1 MLLLISKIW
10 RRGKSVLRRM
20 YGLVLKS
27 RLSSCGD
34 NFSPSF
40 PLTIEGPENITI
52 GKNFR
57 SIGYDCLFATAGKIE
72 IGDNVFLNTNVHISA
87 SLGKIQ
93 IGNNVL
99 IAPNV
104 AILAVGHGLARESL
118 ISKQP
123 NVFGNIVIEDD
134 VWIGSN
140 AVILKDVRLG
150 KGCVVAAGAVVT
162 KDTETYSIVG
172 GVPARKI
179 GERT

>member
-1 MLLLISKIW
+1 
-10 RRGKSVLRRM
+10 M
-20 YGLVLKS
+20 YGLMLKS
-27 RLSSCGD
+27 GLSRCGD
-34 NFSPSF
+34 NFCPSF
-40 PLTIEGPENITI
+40 PLTIEGAENITI

-57 SIGYDCLFATAGKIE
+57 SLGYDCLFATDGKIE

-93 IGNNVL
+93 IGNDVL

-104 AILAVGHGLARESL
+104 AILAVGHGLVHETL

-123 NVFGNIVIEDD
+123 NVFGTIVIEDD

-162 KDTETYSIVG
+162 KDTEPYSIVG

-179 GERT
+179 GKRT